1 MESEF
6 DLSLLRTFVAIVE
19 TGGLTTAG
27 RVVGRTQ
34 PAVSHQAKRLE
45 CAVGRPIFGSD
56 KRHLTLTR
64 EGEILLGYARNMLK
78 LNDELRARF
87 ASPEVEGRVRLGTPD
102 LYAAYLLPGILGSFS
117 RAYPQIEIELRCQ
130 RSIFLA
136 AALRNEEIDLA
147 IVTRQPDMK
156 PGHVV
161 RREQLVWV
169 SSSTLRPERGPV
181 PLALLPEGS
190 VYRSRALEAL
200 GRAKR
205 RWEITSISDSIAG
218 LQAAVYAGLAITV
231 LPRCAVSPA
240 MRCLGAAEDL
250 PSLAPID
257 LVMLKRPKSLGAA
270 AEQLAEYVAQRLE
283 AVEPFRSHEDGGAF
297 R

>member
-87 ASPEVEGRVRLGTPD
+87 ASPEVEGRVRLGTVLPVTHFE
-102 LYAAYLLPGILGSFS
+102 AASAFS
-117 RAYPQIEIELRCQ
+117 WATRSRLADSTQTRSSDRA
-130 RSIFLA
+130 
-136 AALRNEEIDLA
+136 
-147 IVTRQPDMK
+147 TRQTNPAR
-156 PGHVV
+156 HV
-161 RREQLVWV
+161 
-169 SSSTLRPERGPV
+169 
-181 PLALLPEGS
+181 A
-190 VYRSRALEAL
+190 
-200 GRAKR
+200 
-205 RWEITSISDSIAG
+205 
-218 LQAAVYAGLAITV
+218 
-231 LPRCAVSPA
+231 SP
-240 MRCLGAAEDL
+240 
-250 PSLAPID
+250 
-257 LVMLKRPKSLGAA
+257 
-270 AEQLAEYVAQRLE
+270 
-283 AVEPFRSHEDGGAF
+283 
-297 R
+297 

>member
-87 ASPEVEGRVRLGTPD
+87 ANR
-102 LYAAYLLPGILGSFS
+102 
-117 RAYPQIEIELRCQ
+117 
-130 RSIFLA
+130 
-136 AALRNEEIDLA
+136 
-147 IVTRQPDMK
+147 
-156 PGHVV
+156 
-161 RREQLVWV
+161 
-169 SSSTLRPERGPV
+169 
-181 PLALLPEGS
+181 
-190 VYRSRALEAL
+190 RSRDASGWA
-200 GRAKR
+200 RQ
-205 RWEITSISDSIAG
+205 TS
-218 LQAAVYAGLAITV
+218 T
-231 LPRCAVSPA
+231 P
-240 MRCLGAAEDL
+240 
-250 PSLAPID
+250 PICF
-257 LVMLKRPKSLGAA
+257 PEFS
-270 AEQLAEYVAQRLE
+270 
-283 AVEPFRSHEDGGAF
+283 
-297 R
+297 